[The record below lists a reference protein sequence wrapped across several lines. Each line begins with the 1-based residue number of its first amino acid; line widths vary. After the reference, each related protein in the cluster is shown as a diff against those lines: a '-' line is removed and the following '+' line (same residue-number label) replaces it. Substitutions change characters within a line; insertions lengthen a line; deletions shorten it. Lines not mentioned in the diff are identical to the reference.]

1 MSVANKAFYKSW
13 SFWLLFITFLV
24 AVGFIVF
31 GIGIV
36 VELGERLIYG
46 GIFFGSVLI
55 LNLLYLL
62 FSKEEVRTRRQKSIT
77 DFFLN
82 RKERRIKKAEA
93 TVAKRTLRKK
103 FYAAKK
109 TIKESAIYSGTP
121 YSNYELPWYLVMGQE
136 NSKKASILRYSGL
149 DFPVNINYKDSEYE
163 DNKDDMSAFRW
174 FFSEESVFINVPN
187 AYVSTDSDRLE
198 KTVWDEFLRLFKK
211 ERWQRPVNGIVLT
224 LRIEEF
230 KDKTYDELQ
239 EYAKVLR
246 TRFDEISKAFF
257 SDIPVYV
264 IVSGLETLTGF
275 YEFFNTLTAEEKKEI
290 LGITF
295 EEKLLNINADTITLK
310 FAELQE
316 RLEGDRIDKLH
327 REWSVE
333 NRAKAYFFNDEFRA
347 LMGKITIFNSQVFSK
362 TRYHAPLMLR
372 GIYFTSIDNPKKESL
387 GDEVSTKN
395 LPKVSVSS
403 SSDMPKG
410 MFLSSVFER
419 IILSESTLVKIDDKF
434 KKRFGILQGL
444 LGGLLF
450 FTLIGL
456 TAYWSMFIVKEN
468 HEVRSIEETI
478 RSYNSIKSNP
488 LPNLTLRREGSK
500 KEPSKKIVQIGQ
512 LGGRAGS
519 LNVNFLSNDAKL
531 SVFAKAELKV
541 IANKIKRLDPTTHIK
556 IIGYTDNV
564 GDNNKNLELSFER
577 AKSVK
582 TYFILKGVEGSR
594 IIPLGKGSSSPIATN
609 DTVEGRRLN
618 RRVEIFAYGVEEYT
632 QKESSYKESY
642 KVKFRP
648 EEWREVITTLETLCD
663 IGADDENSISTEPWK
678 PGFYKVAE
686 RNEWVSKLY
695 HQTLNSILLDRVA
708 LIIKRELL
716 NNLEDREKTNA
727 NLKAYLLLN
736 NEKRRIEM
744 PDYLKQYMLHRWGNL
759 SKEDVKKLNKHFD
772 TLLSIKMRK
781 VNLDEKVI
789 KRARASIMT
798 KSGAAGLYYKT
809 LKEVASRMNL
819 TEFQFNQVL
828 ASNPQAI
835 RGGEFPIAGIYTK
848 KGYLTVILPNSKSIL
863 KEAIEENWVLNKEES
878 YSDSEFKYLH
888 KQILNLYFAD
898 YRKKWS
904 RALAKI
910 SIPKYVDPKD
920 LTEQLALFSSPASPI
935 VDILRAV
942 KKNTY
947 LLTQQELI
955 QKKRAEDKTGIAG
968 KVGKKLNILSA
979 VKDPHAQ
986 YKIDLRA
993 SFKGYHKLIDRQNL
1007 PSRELMPFQTR
1018 MEEVYAQVL
1027 MVDTAR
1033 EPSKRAL
1040 EIVKDNS
1047 SQAHSSFELKHSF
1060 VPLVVRAWYNG
1071 MLQQNWEAVTLIA
1084 KGQINK
1090 EFITEIWD
1098 DYSKKIANRFPLNP
1112 KAKDA
1117 IEMEDFVAFFGSDGI
1132 LDNFYKK
1139 NLFPFIQDINYNT
1152 RTYKQSQID
1161 GSSVSID
1168 KSLIDSMFNA
1178 KAIQELM
1185 FDEGGVALEIGF
1197 NLTAIKMA
1205 DIHSTMEVQY
1215 EDQLLLYEH
1224 GPKVKTK
1231 FLSPGASK
1239 TSLAKFTLYDFD
1251 LKRVVKIR
1259 GRGEWA
1265 MLRLLYQLNPTVT
1278 GKDIDGVKVKFSY
1291 KKDGNS
1297 GSFELKGKSS
1307 NIFSD
1312 KSPLLAFKLYK
1323 KSKN

>member
-1 MSVANKAFYKSW
+1 
-13 SFWLLFITFLV
+13 
-24 AVGFIVF
+24 
-31 GIGIV
+31 
-36 VELGERLIYG
+36 
-46 GIFFGSVLI
+46 
-55 LNLLYLL
+55 
-62 FSKEEVRTRRQKSIT
+62 
-77 DFFLN
+77 
-82 RKERRIKKAEA
+82 
-93 TVAKRTLRKK
+93 
-103 FYAAKK
+103 
-109 TIKESAIYSGTP
+109 
-121 YSNYELPWYLVMGQE
+121 
-136 NSKKASILRYSGL
+136 
-149 DFPVNINYKDSEYE
+149 
-163 DNKDDMSAFRW
+163 
-174 FFSEESVFINVPN
+174 
-187 AYVSTDSDRLE
+187 
-198 KTVWDEFLRLFKK
+198 
-211 ERWQRPVNGIVLT
+211 
-224 LRIEEF
+224 
-230 KDKTYDELQ
+230 
-239 EYAKVLR
+239 
-246 TRFDEISKAFF
+246 
-257 SDIPVYV
+257 
-264 IVSGLETLTGF
+264 
-275 YEFFNTLTAEEKKEI
+275 
-290 LGITF
+290 
-295 EEKLLNINADTITLK
+295 
-310 FAELQE
+310 
-316 RLEGDRIDKLH
+316 
-327 REWSVE
+327 
-333 NRAKAYFFNDEFRA
+333 
-347 LMGKITIFNSQVFSK
+347 MGKITIFNSQVFSK

-372 GIYFTSIDNPKKESL
+372 GIYFTSIDEVKEKLSDDL
-387 GDEVSTKN
+387 ATKG
-395 LPKVSVSS
+395 LPSVSVAS

-410 MFLSSVFER
+410 MFLPRVFER

-434 KKRFGILQGL
+434 KKKFGRLQAL
-444 LGGLLF
+444 LIGLLF
-450 FTLIGL
+450 ISIVGLIS
-456 TAYWSMFIVKEN
+456 YWSMYIVQEN
-468 HEVRSIEETI
+468 KEVRSIEETI
-478 RSYNSIKSNP
+478 RNYNSIKSNP
-488 LPNLTLRREGSK
+488 IPNLTLKRVGSK
-500 KEPSKKIVQIGQ
+500 KEPVQKIEQIGQ
-512 LGGRAGS
+512 LGGRTGS
-519 LNVNFLSNDAKL
+519 SNVNFLSNDTKL
-531 SVFAKAELKV
+531 SAFAKVELKV
-541 IANKIKRLDPTTHIK
+541 IAEKIKSLDPTTHIK
-556 IIGYTDNV
+556 IFGYTDNV
-564 GDNNKNLELSFER
+564 GDVNKNLLLSYER
-577 AKSVK
+577 AKSIK
-582 TYFILKGVEGSR
+582 AYFVSKGVEESR
-594 IIPLGKGSSSPIATN
+594 IISSGKGSGSPIATN
-609 DTVEGRRLN
+609 DTVEGRSLN
-618 RRVEIFAYGVEEYT
+618 RRVEIFAYGVQEYT
-632 QKESSYKESY
+632 KKEPTYKESY
-642 KVKFRP
+642 KVKYRP
-648 EEWREVITTLETLCD
+648 EEWREVIATLETLCD
-663 IGADDENSISTEPWK
+663 IGADDEHKVGLELWK

-686 RNEWVSKLY
+686 RNEWVTKLY

-716 NNLEDREKTNA
+716 NNLEDREKTNE

-736 NEKRRIEM
+736 NEKRRVQM
-744 PDYLKQYMLHRWGNL
+744 PDYLKQYMLQPKRWGNL
-759 SKEDVKKLNKHFD
+759 SKEQVKKLNKHLD
-772 TLLSIKMRK
+772 TLLNIKMRK
-781 VNLDEKVI
+781 VVLDEKAI
-789 KRARASIMT
+789 KRARTSIMT

-947 LLTQQELI
+947 LLTQQEII
-955 QKKRAEDKTGIAG
+955 QKQREEDKTGIAG

-1071 MLQQNWEAVTLIA
+1071 MLQQNWEAVTLMA

-1117 IEMEDFVAFFGSDGI
+1117 IEMEDFVAFFGKDGI

-1152 RTYKQSQID
+1152 RTYEQSQID

-1224 GPKVKTK
+1224 GPKVETK
-1231 FLSPGASK
+1231 FQSPGASK
-1239 TSLAKFTLYDFD
+1239 TSLAKFTLYDFE
-1251 LKRVVKIR
+1251 LKRVVKVR
-1259 GRGEWA
+1259 GRDEWA
-1265 MLRLLYQLNPTVT
+1265 LLRLLYQLNPKVT
-1278 GKDIDGVKVKFSY
+1278 GKDVDGVKVKLSY
-1291 KKDGNS
+1291 KKDSNN
-1297 GSFELKGKSS
+1297 GSIELKGKSS

-1312 KSPLLAFKLYK
+1312 KSPLLSFKLHK
-1323 KSKN
+1323 KSEK